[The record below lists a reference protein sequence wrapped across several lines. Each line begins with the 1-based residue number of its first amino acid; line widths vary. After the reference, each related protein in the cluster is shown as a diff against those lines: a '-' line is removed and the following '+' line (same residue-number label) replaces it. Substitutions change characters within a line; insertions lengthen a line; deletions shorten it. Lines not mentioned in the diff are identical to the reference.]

1 MALYSY
7 EAFTKEGKKVKGTID
22 ASSIAAVRE
31 QLARQTLYP
40 ISIELSTEESR
51 MGFFQRIFQRGVSL
65 KDKILFTKQL
75 AVLLKAGVPLLQ
87 SLELLIEQF
96 KGRLHS
102 ILITIKDDVKG
113 GVSLAD
119 AMQKYPRAFDTI
131 YVQLVRAGEAS
142 GKLDEILIRLTE
154 YLERRETIKRR
165 IRSALQYPIIQLV
178 IAIGVVVIL
187 LTVVVPQ
194 LQGLFEAQGENL
206 PLSTKIMM
214 VVSQI
219 IKKYFLIV
227 IAVVVAL
234 VAGFLYWKR
243 TPSGAYLYDKIKLK
257 IPLVK
262 YIAKTSAVVQFC
274 YTLGILIESGVNL
287 AESLDIV
294 VKIIDNRILAATLNE
309 ARDKI
314 IKQGKIAQYL
324 KQTNMFPPVA
334 IHLIRTGEETG
345 QLGSMLLTI
354 ARNYEVELTELID
367 AATGMISP
375 IMLVIMAVIVGFI
388 IMAIAGPIMQGGQA
402 FGVEGIS

>member
-7 EAFTKEGKKVKGTID
+7 EAFTKDGKRIKGTID
-22 ASSIAAVRE
+22 ASSIAAVKE
-31 QLARQTLYP
+31 QLGRQAAYP
-40 ISIELSTEESR
+40 IVIALATEEAR
-51 MGFFQRIFQRGVSL
+51 MGFFKRLLQRGISL

-87 SLELLIEQF
+87 ALELLIEQF

-102 ILITIKDDVKG
+102 VLVTIKDEVRG
-113 GVSLAD
+113 GISLAD

-131 YVQLVRAGEAS
+131 YVQLVKAGEAS
-142 GKLDEILIRLTE
+142 GKLDEILVRLTE

-178 IAIGVVVIL
+178 IALGVVIIL

-194 LQGLFEAQGENL
+194 LQGLFEAQGEKL
-206 PLSTKIMM
+206 PISTKIMM
-214 VVSQI
+214 AVSTI

-227 IAVVVAL
+227 IGAITLL
-234 VAGFLYWKR
+234 VGSFIYWKR
-243 TPSGAYLYDKIKLK
+243 TASGSYFYDKIKLK
-257 IPLVK
+257 IPVIQ
-262 YIAKTSAVVQFC
+262 YVARTSAVVQFS
-274 YTLGILIESGVNL
+274 YTLGLLIESGVNL

-324 KQTNMFPPVA
+324 KQTNIFPPVA

-375 IMLVIMAVIVGFI
+375 IMLVVMAIIVGFI

-402 FGVEGIS
+402 FGVEGL